1 MTEADK
7 NFIDT
12 CKEILENGYSSEGTN
27 VRTRWEDGQEAN
39 YLSIVGVTNKYDV
52 GKEFPM
58 ITLRNNTNT
67 IKRAIDEI
75 LWIWQKKSNKVED
88 LNSHIWDQW
97 AGKDGTI
104 GKAYGYQMSKKYE
117 FKTKNGIELLDQVDY
132 MLYLLKNNPSSRR
145 IMTNIF
151 NFEDLKEMNLEPC
164 AYGTQWLVKGDKLHL
179 ILNQRSQDMLAA
191 NGWNTMQYAALLCM
205 VAQCVGL
212 KVGTLTHNIGDCHIY
227 DRHIPLI
234 KKLLEAKPMDVSPK
248 LLIKNPTTN
257 FYDFKVEDFE
267 IQDYDYNKDVKIGK
281 FEVAQ

>member
-12 CKEILENGYSSEGTN
+12 CKEILENGYSSEGTG
-27 VRTRWEDGQEAN
+27 VRTRWQDGTVAD
-39 YLSIVGVTNKYDV
+39 YVSIVGVTNKYDV

-67 IKRAIDEI
+67 VKRAIDEL
-75 LWIWQKKSNKVED
+75 LWIWQKKSNRIED

-97 AGKDGTI
+97 AGEDGTI
-104 GKAYGYQMSKKYE
+104 GKAYGYQMSKKYQ
-117 FKTKNGIELLDQVDY
+117 FKTKNGLESMDQVDY

-151 NFEDLKEMNLEPC
+151 NFEDLKDMNLEPC
-164 AYGTQWLVKGDKLHL
+164 AFGTQWLVKGDKLHL

-227 DRHIPLI
+227 IRHIPLI
-234 KKLLEAKPMDVSPK
+234 EKLLDAKPMDVSPK
-248 LLIKNPTTN
+248 LIIKNPTTN

-267 IQDYDYNKDVKIGK
+267 IQGYDYNKDVKIGK
-281 FEVAQ
+281 FEVAS